1 MQLIKFINQL
11 KTLTTMKKL
20 LSIIAIATFAITTQ
34 AQTKVEKKLAANL
47 NTIADVTKMLKAD
60 YIFIENTA
68 TAVPGNTFK
77 FGECMVLTE
86 YADEGINKDAKSIEK
101 DFNKNLGGST
111 WKFGEENNYSV
122 ATVQVTAMGKTD
134 QGNFATSGGMFK
146 VTDLIQGL
154 DIQSGL
160 YQSKKD
166 KNTYMIMFAVRTGMA
181 CFADFTK
188 QAAGS
193 SKVDAKSKVTDA
205 AASATPSA
213 TDIIPANVPKAN
225 DLKNKAKSKLLNK
238 VKL

>member
-1 MQLIKFINQL
+1 
-11 KTLTTMKKL
+11 MKKL
-20 LSIIAIATFAITTQ
+20 LSIIAIALLAITTQ

-47 NTIADVTKMLKAD
+47 STIADVTKMLQDD

-68 TAVPGNTFK
+68 TVIPNNTFK

-86 YADEGINKDAKSIEK
+86 YADEGINKDAKTIEK
-101 DFNKNLGGST
+101 DFNASLGGST
-111 WKFGEENNYSV
+111 WKFGPENNYSV
-122 ATVQVTAMGKTD
+122 ATIQLTAKGKTEE
-134 QGNFATSGGMFK
+134 GNFATSGGMFK
-146 VTDLIQGL
+146 VTNLIEGL

-166 KNTYMIMFAVRTGMA
+166 KNTYMIMFGIRSGMA
-181 CFADFTK
+181 CFADFTL

-193 SKVDAKSKVTDA
+193 SKVDAKSNATDA
-205 AASATPSA
+205 AANATPA
-213 TDIIPANVPKAN
+213 TDAMPAATSTPKAT